1 MGNSA
6 RAEPAHRDQPL
17 AGGSHTARAG
27 GGRGACDRLDRRSP
41 PPSPRGERER
51 ARRQGL
57 ARRAPA
63 SRAARGRPP
72 RALAHGA
79 PGLAAGRGRGDR
91 LAHRRRRAR
100 VLLHRPAGDVAA
112 VLGSPLSHE
121 ETVLG
126 AEARIKELGITL
138 PQPPKPKGNY
148 VPGVRTGNPL
158 FLSAHAP
165 LPTERNPPPPPKA
178 GPAL

>member
-6 RAEPAHRDQPL
+6 RAEPAHHHQSL
-17 AGGSHTARAG
+17 AGGASPARTG
-27 GGRGACDRLDRRSP
+27 GGLVAGDGPDRRSP

-79 PGLAAGRGRGDR
+79 PGLAAGPGRGDR

-100 VLLHRPAGDVAA
+100 VLLHRPAGDVAVA
-112 VLGSPLSHE
+112 LASPLSHDE
-121 ETVLG
+121 PVMG
-126 AEARIKELGITL
+126 AEPRVKKPRRTL
-138 PQPPKPKGNY
+138 PNPPEP
-148 VPGVRTGNPL
+148 PRSSIPTVRT
-158 FLSAHAP
+158 
-165 LPTERNPPPPPKA
+165 
-178 GPAL
+178 